1 MASFGKAAEWRPA
14 LKYYRQP
21 LGRSWLI
28 GLVVIPLLIAAIGYA
43 AFNQSPD
50 RSAGGRTA
58 PTGASNKP
66 GALTLSLA
74 PLSITRNGNSI
85 TLSGDF
91 PDDSAKAA
99 LLNALKGA
107 LPRGVNIIDQ
117 IHLNPSVDAL
127 DFSNAGG
134 VFKASAS
141 IPDFSLTVSGDTVT
155 LAGTVPSAD
164 QGDAV
169 KRAATSTW
177 SHLNVVDNLVVQ
189 GPVPPSAPP
198 ASPATPPASPAAPP
212 PLASP
217 GPVAAA
223 CADLQAAI
231 NAVTRGP
238 ITFANDG
245 ISLTPADGPILTQVA
260 DKLKACPDAHATING
275 YTDNTGTE
283 GINIPLSAQRAGTV
297 ADFLV
302 ANGVARDHLVV
313 KGLGSVNPIASNDT
327 TEGRSANRRVEIVVS

>member
-74 PLSITRNGNSI
+74 PLSISRNGNSI

-107 LPRGVNIIDQ
+107 LPPGVNIIDQ

-127 DFSNAGG
+127 DFANAGG

-141 IPDFSLTVSGDTVT
+141 IPDFNLTVSGDTVT
-155 LAGTVPSAD
+155 LAGTVSSAD

-177 SHLNVVDNLVVQ
+177 SHLNVVDKLVVQ

-198 ASPATPPASPAAPP
+198 ASPAAPPASPARPRRWLRPDRSQLPAPTYKRP
-212 PLASP
+212 SM
-217 GPVAAA
+217 
-223 CADLQAAI
+223 
-231 NAVTRGP
+231 R
-238 ITFANDG
+238 
-245 ISLTPADGPILTQVA
+245 
-260 DKLKACPDAHATING
+260 
-275 YTDNTGTE
+275 
-283 GINIPLSAQRAGTV
+283 
-297 ADFLV
+297 
-302 ANGVARDHLVV
+302 
-313 KGLGSVNPIASNDT
+313 
-327 TEGRSANRRVEIVVS
+327 